1 VASNFPSRKINGAA
15 SYVGKRRIRVLGEL
29 ESEHNL
35 AQDLFKGARDD
46 VLMQAGSGRDMPIA
60 SRRMTNARRTKRGGN
75 ELDAILFSSDSRS
88 STPTREYDDAVTRV
102 G

>member
-1 VASNFPSRKINGAA
+1 
-15 SYVGKRRIRVLGEL
+15 
-29 ESEHNL
+29 
-35 AQDLFKGARDD
+35 
-46 VLMQAGSGRDMPIA
+46 MPIA